1 MSLPSEAIARDK
13 QVLDTIQTVT
23 GQTVRRL
30 MPDLEGLSQGEAGG
44 VIRQIAESTT
54 LTFGNTSTNA
64 AVQSYMDLSLSALDE
79 LLKTASELPDKGEAL
94 RIARGLV
101 WARDFKPATVAVRPV
116 IERNIEPI
124 IGQAMKE
131 FMIGRYPDASVA
143 LEKGVSRLV
152 ANIYRDT
159 MATNSYNDKNA
170 VGYQRVASPLAC
182 SFCMVVALNQYTTFD
197 ESGGYHD
204 NCSCSAVPIF
214 RGVSSFRPDYYD
226 QFEAD
231 YFQGRDDAGTS
242 STSDILAAIRLGTGR
257 K

>member
-1 MSLPSEAIARDK
+1 MSLPSDSIAKDK
-13 QVLDTIQTVT
+13 KILDTIQTVT

-30 MPDLEGLSQGEAGG
+30 MPDLDGLSQGEAGG
-44 VIRQIAESTT
+44 IIRQIATSTT
-54 LTFGNTSTNA
+54 QTFGNTATNA
-64 AVQSYMDLSLSALDE
+64 AVQSYMDLSLTALDQI
-79 LLKTASELPDKGEAL
+79 LANAASLPDKGEAA

-101 WARDFKPATVAVRPV
+101 WARDFKPATVAVKPV
-116 IERNIEPI
+116 IERNIEPL
-124 IGQAMKE
+124 IGQAMRE
-131 FMIGRYPDASVA
+131 FMAGKFPDASVA

-170 VGYQRVASPLAC
+170 IGYQRVASPLAC

-204 NCSCSAVPIF
+204 NCSCSAVPVF
-214 RGVSSFRPDYYD
+214 KGLSSFRPDYYD

-231 YFQGRDDAGTS
+231 YFQGREDAGTS
-242 STSDILAAIRLGTGR
+242 STTDILAAIRVATGR
-257 K
+257 S